1 MEVIIKDCMNILWRT
16 LISLLQE
23 VRLRY
28 LTGGSPYK
36 RLLINSVVFFP
47 VVERRNESGKT
58 EQDRVSEQSTL

>member
-36 RLLINSVVFFP
+36 RLLIDSVVFS
-47 VVERRNESGKT
+47 VVERNESGKT
-58 EQDRVSEQSTL
+58 KQDRVSEQSTL

>member
-36 RLLINSVVFFP
+36 RLLIDSVVFS

>member
-36 RLLINSVVFFP
+36 RLLIDSVVFS
-47 VVERRNESGKT
+47 VVERNESGKI

>member
-1 MEVIIKDCMNILWRT
+1 VEVIIKDCMNILWRT

-36 RLLINSVVFFP
+36 RLLIDSVVFS
-47 VVERRNESGKT
+47 VVERNESGKT

>member
-36 RLLINSVVFFP
+36 RLLIDSVVFS
-47 VVERRNESGKT
+47 VVERNESGKT

>member
-1 MEVIIKDCMNILWRT
+1 VEVIIKDCMNILWRT

-36 RLLINSVVFFP
+36 RLLIDSVVFS
-47 VVERRNESGKT
+47 VVERNESGKI

>member
-36 RLLINSVVFFP
+36 RLLIDSMVFSVV
-47 VVERRNESGKT
+47 ERNESGKT
-58 EQDRVSEQSTL
+58 EQDRVSEQPTL

>member
-36 RLLINSVVFFP
+36 RLLIDSVVFY
-47 VVERRNESGKT
+47 VVERNESGKT

>member
-36 RLLINSVVFFP
+36 RLLINSVVFS
-47 VVERRNESGKT
+47 VVERNESGKT

>member
-1 MEVIIKDCMNILWRT
+1 VEVIIKDCMNILWRT

-36 RLLINSVVFFP
+36 RLLIDSVVFS
-47 VVERRNESGKT
+47 VVERNESGKT
-58 EQDRVSEQSTL
+58 KQDRVSEQSTL